1 MNPNLKK
8 ALIVFGGGILLFYVF
23 RKIKPIGGSSKN
35 KSKDSISKTKQF
47 TEEQKKNAAIVV
59 KAYTD
64 AKNSGENKAFLDE
77 MNAEFAKTYRLR
89 VLKNKADDSY
99 FAADLDGNKVG

>member
-1 MNPNLKK
+1 MNTNLKK

-23 RKIKPIGGSSKN
+23 KKLKPIGGSSKS
-35 KSKDSISKTKQF
+35 KSKLSSSKPKEF
-47 TEEQKKNAAIVV
+47 TDEQKKDGAIVV

-64 AKNSGENKAFLDE
+64 AVKSGENKAFLDE

-89 VLKNKADDSY
+89 VLKNKADGSY
-99 FAADLDGNKVG
+99 FAADLDGNKVI